1 MNGILTQMTKDTE
14 LIIVSGKPATMLD
27 KLKAVRK
34 AIPVA
39 IRNNPNLRIIMS
51 VNDFDKY
58 DDELTEREA
67 KNASETDVNSK
78 RYKGI
83 TIETLSAW
91 PDDLIVTTLCSMGAD
106 GNFFAAVNLQ
116 DDEDVIQIDKVS
128 NASELYFFKLLMKA
142 DTNIAFGE
150 EAVVLDTRTNPVF
163 KAAEKTISVEPATL
177 TFESTGGTQKVAVTA
192 SGEWRASA
200 APAGFKTVETDEG
213 LTVTADPN
221 TTGNDKTGT
230 ITVTLDAD
238 RSKTAEITLTAKKQG
253 GEG

>member
-1 MNGILTQMTKDTE
+1 M
-14 LIIVSGKPATMLD
+14 
-27 KLKAVRK
+27 
-34 AIPVA
+34 
-39 IRNNPNLRIIMS
+39 
-51 VNDFDKY
+51 
-58 DDELTEREA
+58 TEREA

-91 PDDLIVTTLCSMGAD
+91 PDDLIVTTLCSPDAD

-177 TFESTGGTQKVAVTA
+177 TFENTGGTQKVAVTA
-192 SGEWRASA
+192 SGEWKASA
-200 APAGFKTVETDEG
+200 APAGFKTVETDED
-213 LTVTADPN
+213 LTVTAEPN

-230 ITVTLDAD
+230 ITLTLDAD
-238 RSKTAEITLTAKKQG
+238 RSKTAKITLTAKKQG
-253 GEG
+253 GGA